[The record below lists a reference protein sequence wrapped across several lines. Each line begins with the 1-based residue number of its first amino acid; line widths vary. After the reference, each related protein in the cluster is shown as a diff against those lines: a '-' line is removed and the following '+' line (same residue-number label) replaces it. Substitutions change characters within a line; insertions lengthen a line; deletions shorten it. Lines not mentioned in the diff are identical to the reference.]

1 MYTRECVICGKTFES
16 NQYQTKFC
24 SQECKKEGMRLCS
37 KRAHERIKQWK
48 KERKER
54 PCEICGAIFL
64 PETPRTTQCD
74 SCTTNTYIQSPIYEE
89 GKRKKRISAAQR
101 AKLAK
106 ERDRALSEK
115 VGKARELG
123 VSYGTYVAML
133 EGRLGWRE
141 KREGD

>member
-24 SQECKKEGMRLCS
+24 SPECKKEGMRLCS

-64 PETPRTTQCD
+64 PETTRTTQCD
-74 SCTTNTYIQSPIYEE
+74 SCTTNTYIQSPIYDD
-89 GKRKKRISAAQR
+89 GKRKK
-101 AKLAK
+101 
-106 ERDRALSEK
+106 RDRALSEK